1 MFIFHSKYPRWVFF
15 SNCDPLTVWCT
26 FWWPL
31 HSQKVVTRQM
41 ALKHA
46 PFFVCKRPATMSHI
60 IHSLRFRGK
69 AYRWCRSWTIYIVTP
84 PPLLHNGFLKLQINF
99 TDIFPALF
107 FILLVDVVP
116 DSIKQH
122 CGLFYTTQQHYTIPI
137 YGEPEN
143 KIRKMLGL
151 HNLAKKKSE
160 CETIMSL

>member
-1 MFIFHSKYPRWVFF
+1 MCSYFIPNIHVDYCCWIVT
-15 SNCDPLTVWCT
+15 PLLCT

-84 PPLLHNGFLKLQINF
+84 PPLLQNGFLKLQINF

-122 CGLFYTTQQHYTIPI
+122 CGLF
-137 YGEPEN
+137 
-143 KIRKMLGL
+143 L
-151 HNLAKKKSE
+151 HNTTTLHIPFLSAVSQKTK
-160 CETIMSL
+160 